1 MIPSAIPLEPL
12 VSLAQRAGEAILQ
25 VYGPSLGDPAHGDP
39 TRADPGVTWK
49 EDRTPLT
56 QADRASHRVIL
67 EGLRE
72 LTPEIPVISEEGDAG
87 EWGEIP
93 PDALHWMVDP
103 LDGTKEFLKRTGEF
117 TVNIALI
124 RDGSPVAGVV
134 HAPVLERSWI
144 GGADGAEVRGRE
156 GRERLTVRSA
166 IPERLGVVASRDHAG
181 PRVTALLASLS
192 GPETLS
198 MGSSLKFCLIA
209 EGRADLY
216 LRDGPTME
224 WDTGAA
230 QAVLEAAGGGVYT
243 LDGRPLRYGKKDRR
257 NPHFVAVGDPA
268 LDWRAI
274 VDDGREGI

>member
-1 MIPSAIPLEPL
+1 MTPPAISLEPV

-25 VYGPSLGDPAHGDP
+25 VYGRGNGDPD
-39 TRADPGVTWK
+39 VTWK

-56 QADRASHRVIL
+56 QADQASHRVIL
-67 EGLRE
+67 DGLRE
-72 LTPEIPVISEEGDAG
+72 LTPEIPVISEEGDPG
-87 EWGEIP
+87 EWDDISG
-93 PDALHWMVDP
+93 DALHWMVDP

-134 HAPVLERSWI
+134 HAPVLERCWI
-144 GGADGAEVRGRE
+144 GGVDGAEVRGA
-156 GRERLTVRSA
+156 GGWERLKVRPA
-166 IPERLGVVASRDHAG
+166 TPERLRVVASRDHAG

-192 GPETLS
+192 GAQTLS

-243 LDGRPLRYGKKDRR
+243 LDGRPLEYGKKDRR
-257 NPHFVAVGDPA
+257 NPHFVAVGDLA

-274 VDDGREGI
+274 MDDQREGI